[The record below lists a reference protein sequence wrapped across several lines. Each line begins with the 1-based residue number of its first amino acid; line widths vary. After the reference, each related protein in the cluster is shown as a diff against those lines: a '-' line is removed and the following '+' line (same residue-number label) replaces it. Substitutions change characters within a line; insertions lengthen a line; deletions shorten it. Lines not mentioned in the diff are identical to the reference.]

1 MDPGVF
7 LVPVGSI
14 VVIIGAVYV
23 AAARIIRLRATLPD
37 SPSAAVNERLEALE
51 GSVQG
56 LAQELAETQER
67 LDFAERLL
75 SQAREERRLGS

>member
-14 VVIIGAVYV
+14 VAIIAAVYV

-37 SPSAAVNERLEALE
+37 SPSAAVTERLEALE

-75 SQAREERRLGS
+75 SQAREERRLGG